1 MDKISQWQQQ
11 FADVMSSTMTS
22 SDFAP
27 QLKPASNL
35 SDRLALYRGNQSAI
49 WGAALQQAYP
59 VLYQLV
65 GLEFFEQMAR
75 AYGQAH
81 PSQSGNLHYFGS
93 HLAEFL
99 SNSHIKDDYPYFAE
113 VARLE
118 WGMHL
123 AYYAADALPLTLPAL
138 MAVAAESEHD
148 LQKARLLWNPA
159 AALFES
165 RYSVVDIWHAHQSDE
180 IIFPETIEQRNYGII
195 SRPEWR
201 VRLQSISKADHLAL
215 NALQH
220 GSLLGDALDVALSAD
235 AEFNIAQSLQT
246 WFAEGLFIRA
256 EFSQD

>member
-11 FADVMSSTMTS
+11 FADVMLSTMAS

-35 SDRLALYRGNQSAI
+35 SDRLALYKGNLSAL
-49 WGAALQQAYP
+49 WGSALQQAYP

-65 GLEFFEQMAR
+65 GVEFFEQMAR
-75 AYGQAH
+75 AYGHAH

-99 SNSHIKDDYPYFAE
+99 ADSHIKDDYPYFAE

-118 WGMHL
+118 WNMHL
-123 AYYAADALPLTLPAL
+123 AYYAADALPLSLPAL
-138 MAVAAESEHD
+138 MTTVADGEQD
-148 LQKARLLWNPA
+148 LQKARLFWNPA

-165 RYSVVDIWHAHQSDE
+165 RYSAVDIWHAHQSDE
-180 IIFPETIEQRNYGII
+180 IIFPETIEQHNYGII

-201 VRLQSISKADHLAL
+201 VRLQSISKADYFAL
-215 NALQH
+215 NALQQ
-220 GSLLGDALDVALSAD
+220 GSLLGDALELALTED
-235 AEFNIAQSLQT
+235 TEFNIAQSLQA
-246 WFAEGLFIRA
+246 WFSEGLFIGA
-256 EFSQD
+256 EFS